1 MIKVD
6 ENKCI
11 GCGACVAIDSE
22 HFAFNDQGLS
32 SVINQEITDSVKEAK
47 DACPVDAITIENT
60 GNETTEVVNQEA
72 NKDVTDAS
80 SETTETVVEETTNAS
95 SEATEEENN

>member
-32 SVINQEITDSVKEAK
+32 SVVKQEVTDSVKEAK
-47 DACPVDAITIENT
+47 DACPVDAITVEST
-60 GNETTEVVNQEA
+60 GNEVAEGVKQAEVVNQEP
-72 NKDVTDAS
+72 
-80 SETTETVVEETTNAS
+80 TEAVVEETTNAS
-95 SEATEEENN
+95 SEATEEANN

>member
-32 SVINQEITDSVKEAK
+32 SVVKQEVTDSVKEAK
-47 DACPVDAITIENT
+47 DACPVDAITVEST
-60 GNETTEVVNQEA
+60 GNEVAEGVKQAEVVNQETTEVVA
-72 NKDVTDAS
+72 
-80 SETTETVVEETTNAS
+80 EETTNAS
-95 SEATEEENN
+95 SEATEEANN